1 MRFKGDPPPPQ
12 ETTSPKTMAKTAVQ
26 AADSIKCSFAVG
38 DIIPPIPCK
47 PRGKPRKKKKSV
59 RGTSGFYRF
68 YQTTKP
74 GRAIRSAAL
83 PQRRALYTRFM
94 PSLLRLLEQNGPNCR
109 YQAITLIMTP
119 KSRF

>member
-47 PRGKPRKKKKSV
+47 PRGKPRKKKEIGA
-59 RGTSGFYRF
+59 RYFR
-68 YQTTKP
+68 
-74 GRAIRSAAL
+74 L
-83 PQRRALYTRFM
+83 L
-94 PSLLRLLEQNGPNCR
+94 SLLSDDQTG
-109 YQAITLIMTP
+109 
-119 KSRF
+119 KGD